1 MFSSEISHKSSA
13 ETLPRPRDMLESE
26 SNIFNLLQKIDE
38 LGAGSLSSNN
48 TDCNVNQSNIK
59 RCVNGKEKYL
69 LFLRKNIC
77 CQDGRGKH

>member
-38 LGAGSLSSNN
+38 LSELDHYQATTPTVTSI
-48 TDCNVNQSNIK
+48 NQI
-59 RCVNGKEKYL
+59 
-69 LFLRKNIC
+69 
-77 CQDGRGKH
+77 